1 MEVKG
6 LAEIVRP
13 ANCIIAGLVGI
24 LGATVALGSLPPNKT
39 SLLIFLVVFL
49 GCSWGNTINDY
60 FDYEID
66 KINRPKR
73 PLPRGA
79 FSKNTALIYGLSLAL
94 SGLFIAYLIGIEA
107 FLFALG
113 AYLLMFLYAWKLK
126 PLPFIGNLAVATL
139 TGATPIYGAI
149 AVEKIGLAGYLA
161 LCAFLVNV
169 AREIFKDV
177 EDMEGD
183 KTQGAKTLPII
194 WGVKRASMIG
204 VLFNITTIMAS
215 FLPVRVGIGLGYFPI
230 IFVDGIILW
239 ASYEVLKSPSPTTAG
254 KVQRKLKIA
263 IYLAVL
269 SFLLGSITR
278 EV

>member
-6 LAEIVRP
+6 FVEIVRP

-24 LGATVALGSLPPNKT
+24 LGATVALGSLPPSKT

-79 FSKNTALIYGLSLAL
+79 FSRNTALIYGLSLAL

-126 PLPFIGNLAVATL
+126 PLPLIGNLAVATL

-177 EDMEGD
+177 EDIEGD

-194 WGVKRASMIG
+194 WGVKKASMIG

-239 ASYEVLKSPSPTTAG
+239 ASYEVLKSPAPTTAG